1 MHRQAGATALISGFL
16 VVVAGQAVAESV
28 DARVDSSRAVVTS
41 FAQALQQALQTAIK
55 ADGPVTAIDVCRS
68 AAPAIAAQ
76 QSNAH
81 GWQVGRTSL
90 KPRNP
95 NNAPD
100 DWQRAVLIRFE
111 AEKAAGKPTAD
122 LETWEV
128 VDSGGQRTF
137 RYMKAIPT
145 GEVCLTCHGS
155 DLSPELA
162 AKLDALYPEDKARGY
177 ALGQLRG
184 AFTVS
189 QPMD

>member
-16 VVVAGQAVAESV
+16 VVVAGQAAAESV
-28 DARVDSSRAVVTS
+28 DARVDSSRAVVAS
-41 FAQALQQALQTAIK
+41 FAQALQQALQTAIE
-55 ADGPVTAIDVCRS
+55 ADGPVTAIDVCHS

-76 QSNAH
+76 QSDAH

-111 AEKAAGKPTAD
+111 SEKAAGKPVAD
-122 LETWEV
+122 LETWKV
-128 VDSGGQRTF
+128 VESGGQRTF

-155 DLSPELA
+155 NLSPELA

-177 ALGQLRG
+177 ALGELRG